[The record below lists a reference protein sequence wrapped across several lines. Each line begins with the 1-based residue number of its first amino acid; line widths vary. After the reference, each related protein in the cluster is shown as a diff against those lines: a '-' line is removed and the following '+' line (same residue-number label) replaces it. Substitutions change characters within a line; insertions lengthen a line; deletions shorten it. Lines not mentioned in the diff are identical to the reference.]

1 MCIRPAFFLMGE
13 ARKRAEESYRL
24 CVEQRTQRVGAR
36 QEQRTIRTESR
47 AEAREEIAKATGTTP
62 GIEFTRGL
70 SDLWEAA
77 GDVGEAYFSGGLA
90 AFGGGE
96 DPGAMPAPPPPPPPP
111 SASESELPSWAV
123 PAGVVAAAA
132 LAVYA
137 ITR

>member
-1 MCIRPAFFLMGE
+1 MCTRPAFFLSGE

-24 CVEQRTQRVGAR
+24 CVEARTQRVSSR

-62 GIEFTRGL
+62 GIEFTKGL

-77 GDVGEAYFSGGLA
+77 GDVGEAYFSGGLGA
-90 AFGGGE
+90 LGGD
-96 DPGAMPAPPPPPPPP
+96 DPGAAMPAPPPPPPPE
-111 SASESELPSWAV
+111 SESELPSWAV

>member
-1 MCIRPAFFLMGE
+1 MCIRPAFFLTGE
-13 ARKRAEESYRL
+13 ARKRAEASYRL
-24 CVEQRTQRVGAR
+24 CVEARTQRVSAR
-36 QEQRTIRTESR
+36 QEQRTNRTESR

-62 GIEFTRGL
+62 GIEFTKGL

-90 AFGGGE
+90 SLGGE
-96 DPGAMPAPPPPPPPP
+96 DGGAGMPAPPPPPPPP
-111 SASESELPSWAV
+111 ESESELPSWAV

>member
-1 MCIRPAFFLMGE
+1 MCIRPAFFLTGE

-24 CVEQRTQRVGAR
+24 CVQARTQRVSSR

-47 AEAREEIAKATGTTP
+47 AEAREEVARLTGTTA
-62 GIEFTRGL
+62 GIEFTKGL

-77 GDVGEAYFSGGLA
+77 GDVGAAYFSGGLSA
-90 AFGGGE
+90 MGAD
-96 DPGAMPAPPPPPPPP
+96 DPGPLPPPAPLPPAE
-111 SASESELPSWAV
+111 ASSLPSWAV

-137 ITR
+137 VSR

>member
-1 MCIRPAFFLMGE
+1 MCTRPAFFLSGE

-24 CVEQRTQRVGAR
+24 CVEARTQRVSAR

-47 AEAREEIAKATGTTP
+47 ADAREEVARLTGTTA
-62 GIEFTRGL
+62 GIEFTKGL
-70 SDLWEAA
+70 SDLWAAA
-77 GDVGEAYFSGGLA
+77 GDVGAAYFSGGLSSL
-90 AFGGGE
+90 GDD
-96 DPGAMPAPPPPPPPP
+96 DPGPLAPPPPPPPPP